1 MLITFE
7 RNVLSE
13 SFGRVVLFWNWI
25 LILGLEL
32 SELWNLILNLE
43 KVSAEPASCRHLHHE
58 TRPTNE
64 VGIKIDE
71 APQRASQ
78 SVGCHDTSRWAE
90 HGLEG
95 LSCGWA
101 GRGAGLGWFKA

>member
-1 MLITFE
+1 MI
-7 RNVLSE
+7 
-13 SFGRVVLFWNWI
+13 
-25 LILGLEL
+25 
-32 SELWNLILNLE
+32 LE

-64 VGIKIDE
+64 LGIKIDE

-90 HGLEG
+90 QGLAG
-95 LSCGWA
+95 LGTGLGWARGWA
-101 GRGAGLGWFKA
+101 GLVQGLIRIGFWGPLCYTHK